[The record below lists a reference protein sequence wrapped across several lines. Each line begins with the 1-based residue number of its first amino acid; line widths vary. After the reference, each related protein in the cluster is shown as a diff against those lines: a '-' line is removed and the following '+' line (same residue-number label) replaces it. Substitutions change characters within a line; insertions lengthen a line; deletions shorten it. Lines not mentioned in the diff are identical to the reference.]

1 MKEGRICY
9 FCAFLSILNEEI
21 DFLLSLDKD
30 LHHGYPGLKPLDL
43 N

>member
-1 MKEGRICY
+1 MKEGRIPY
-9 FCAFLSILNEEI
+9 FCAFLSTLNEI